1 MLNSCDSGNL
11 WNAVR
16 SETPLMEALE
26 AGEVVSSKTIVRQSS
41 GRRRTSGRIRCSGRV
56 CARIKNASRSLNRE
70 GGRCCRDVSS
80 RLRLFQVYAV
90 YRFLAQRHCECRTHV
105 QIRKS
110 RLWSNWPQPRMIS
123 RDFIIQIVAAA
134 TLSSGSR
141 RECTGLELHFQREL
155 ESAWSALRV
164 YTRTESEPER
174 VGLRVGCT
182 VWRAR

>member
-11 WNAVR
+11 WNAGR

-41 GRRRTSGRIRCSGRV
+41 GRRRTSRQIRCSGRV

-90 YRFLAQRHCECRTHV
+90 YRFLAQRHRECRTHAEA
-105 QIRKS
+105 RKS
-110 RLWSNWPQPRMIS
+110 RLSSNWPQPRMIS
-123 RDFIIQIVAAA
+123 RDFKIQIVAAA

-141 RECTGLELHFQREL
+141 RECTGLELH
-155 ESAWSALRV
+155 
-164 YTRTESEPER
+164 
-174 VGLRVGCT
+174 
-182 VWRAR
+182 

>member
-1 MLNSCDSGNL
+1 MLNSCDSDNL
-11 WNAVR
+11 LNAGR

-41 GRRRTSGRIRCSGRV
+41 GRRRTSRQIRCSGRV

-90 YRFLAQRHCECRTHV
+90 YRFLAQRHRECRTHAEA
-105 QIRKS
+105 RKS

-123 RDFIIQIVAAA
+123 RDFSIQIVAAA

-155 ESAWSALRV
+155 DRAWSALRV
-164 YTRTESEPER
+164 YTRTESEPQR

-182 VWRAR
+182 VWGPR